1 MSCIIGRAAVLPR
14 PPSCSNLSRPDL
26 IWFLF
31 VFPPPFILPSSV
43 CSAPPPP
50 KSPSPPLSLLC
61 FACFSFELRSQ
72 TKKIL
77 QLRGHACWC
86 TQAQKSSFDKNNNR
100 VWASTCDDHRTPP
113 RPHPVPCRAASTI
126 LSNTFIH
133 QIRETP
139 TCHDMH
145 VISKLQNGSPNH
157 IIHLSEINL
166 CVVSLYQWTIA
177 AMLCGPQRKPQRG
190 SYLHC
195 DQCY

>member
-1 MSCIIGRAAVLPR
+1 MHNWPCCLDHLHAVIFR
-14 PPSCSNLSRPDL
+14 DL
-26 IWFLF
+26 TWFGFFLF
-31 VFPPPFILPSSV
+31 FPTPSSFTHL
-43 CSAPPPP
+43 SAQPSPPQ

-77 QLRGHACWC
+77 QLRGHACWR

-113 RPHPVPCRAASTI
+113 RPHPVPCRAVSTI
-126 LSNTFIH
+126 LSNTLFIH

-139 TCHDMH
+139 TCHGMH

-157 IIHLSEINL
+157 IVHRSEINL